1 MTARAL
7 ALAWVG
13 CFMLALLFL
22 GGCAITDP
30 CDGRW
35 RGFEHQKRCQ
45 ALHGHHGTPSKGS

>member
-1 MTARAL
+1 MTPRAW
-7 ALAWVG
+7 ALGFVG
-13 CFMLALLFL
+13 VFMLSLLLL

-45 ALHGHHGTPSKGS
+45 ALHGDHGTPQKAS